1 MINFIIEDI
10 NLKKTIEKIMMNYN
24 LEYKIKKYNDQKTKE
39 LNSIY
44 ILNYDTTNKAE
55 INKLLN
61 IRII

>member
-10 NLKKTIEKIMMNYN
+10 NLKETIEKIMMNYN

-55 INKLLN
+55 INK
-61 IRII
+61 